1 MGDINIC
8 FITDMKSTL
17 FLQDINHIKV
27 SFQYYISIANQERDS
42 SNIHAKS
49 PFFGAEKWNLLVLVW
64 IKLAGLHLVWWKF
77 MQTFWQWSLRLIKAI
92 GINLKLANKEINKD
106 SQLLSVQK
114 VSIFVV
120 SLVCISP
127 HSDWIRRNN
136 TERWSV
142 SRIIQSECGKI
153 RTRRILNTET
163 FCGVIMINRFMSLV

>member
-1 MGDINIC
+1 MLTKNGIPLIYMLSLPN
-8 FITDMKSTL
+8 
-17 FLQDINHIKV
+17 
-27 SFQYYISIANQERDS
+27 
-42 SNIHAKS
+42 
-49 PFFGAEKWNLLVLVW
+49 FGAEKWNLLVLVW

-106 SQLLSVQK
+106 SQLFSVQK

-153 RTRRILNTET
+153 RTRRTLNTET
-163 FCGVIMINRFMSLV
+163 FCGVIMINIFLSLV